1 MTDAA
6 ITDATAGAPP
16 LPAPLVPADGLPQSS
31 SAGATVASGDGGK
44 IAEALA
50 KAQGEIR
57 NPGKDRTAQIKS
69 DKGSYSYSYTTLAD
83 GIAAIRG
90 PLSKHGIAWV
100 QITHVDGDF
109 LMLTTSLI
117 HAVSGETLDATWP
130 VGAYAKLT
138 PQQMGSSLTYGKRY
152 SLFSLVGIAG
162 ADEDDDGNAAS
173 GKGKE
178 DDEDDIPIDT
188 RQLAQIQEL
197 LTETKSNLEIF
208 FDTLGV
214 STFSDMSVKH
224 YQRALVLLNEKR
236 RRMREAAAP

>member
-1 MTDAA
+1 MTDAQHS
-6 ITDATAGAPP
+6 DATAGAPP
-16 LPAPLVPADGLPQSS
+16 LPAPPVPADGHPQLP

-57 NPGKDRTAQIKS
+57 NPGRGSENPHFKS
-69 DKGSYSYSYTTLAD
+69 KYTNLAD

-138 PQQMGSSLTYGKRY
+138 PQQMGSALTYGKRY
-152 SLFSLVGIAG
+152 SLFSLVGVAG

-178 DDEDDIPIDT
+178 DDGPLIDED
-188 RQLAQIQEL
+188 QVAEIQEL
-197 LTETKSNLEIF
+197 LAETKSNVGVF
-208 FDTLGV
+208 FLTLGCT
-214 STFSDMSVKH
+214 TFSDMTVPQYRKGI
-224 YQRALVLLNEKR
+224 ALLNEKR
-236 RRMREAAAP
+236 RRMATATP

>member
-1 MTDAA
+1 MSDTPSRPMAA
-6 ITDATAGAPP
+6 VSPYMQGPQWAAENSALQDYQGSLQNKDATAGSSP
-16 LPAPLVPADGLPQSS
+16 LPAPL
-31 SAGATVASGDGGK
+31 ASGDGGK

-57 NPGKDRTAQIKS
+57 NPGRGSENPHFKS
-69 DKGSYSYSYTTLAD
+69 KYTNLAD

-162 ADEDDDGNAAS
+162 DDDDDGNAAS
-173 GKGKE
+173 GKSR
-178 DDEDDIPIDT
+178 DEDGPLID
-188 RQLAQIQEL
+188 E
-197 LTETKSNLEIF
+197 
-208 FDTLGV
+208 D
-214 STFSDMSVKH
+214 
-224 YQRALVLLNEKR
+224 
-236 RRMREAAAP
+236 